1 MQKLV
6 PMIALILAL
15 TGCAAIRAN
24 ETHWTEQLLTA
35 AGFQAEPAAT
45 AEELAH
51 LRTLEAR
58 VFVKEMQNGEARYVY
73 ADPDVCQCLYVGSE
87 RQYQT
92 VSEAPGREG
101 DRRGAGE
108 RGEVD
113 CLGPLVLALALI
125 RQVGSRRS

>member
-24 ETHWTEQLLTA
+24 EAHWTEQLLTA

-58 VFVKEMQNGEARYVY
+58 VFVKEMRNGEARYVY
-73 ADPDVCQCLYVGSE
+73 ADPDVCRCLYVGSE
-87 RQYQT
+87 RQYQHYQTYQKLQIEKEIAEEQASAARWT
-92 VSEAPGREG
+92 VW
-101 DRRGAGE
+101 DRWSW
-108 RGEVD
+108 
-113 CLGPLVLALALI
+113 PWP
-125 RQVGSRRS
+125 

>member
-73 ADPDVCQCLYVGSE
+73 ADPDVCQCLYAGSE

-92 VSEAPGREG
+92 YQKLLVQKEIAEEQASAVGWTVW
-101 DRRGAGE
+101 DRWSW
-108 RGEVD
+108 
-113 CLGPLVLALALI
+113 PWP
-125 RQVGSRRS
+125 

>member
-73 ADPDVCQCLYVGSE
+73 ADPDVCQCLYAGSE

-92 VSEAPGREG
+92 YQKLQVEKEIAEEQASAARWTVWDRWSWPLASRVEA
-101 DRRGAGE
+101 
-108 RGEVD
+108 
-113 CLGPLVLALALI
+113 
-125 RQVGSRRS
+125 

>member
-58 VFVKEMQNGEARYVY
+58 VFVKEMRNGEARYVY
-73 ADPDVCQCLYVGSE
+73 ADPDVCRCLYAGSE

-92 VSEAPGREG
+92 YQKLLVQKEIAEEQASAVGWTVW
-101 DRRGAGE
+101 DRWSW
-108 RGEVD
+108 
-113 CLGPLVLALALI
+113 PWP
-125 RQVGSRRS
+125 

>member
-1 MQKLV
+1 MKKLV
-6 PMIALILAL
+6 PVMALTLAL

-58 VFVKEMQNGEARYVY
+58 VFVKEMRNGEARYVY
-73 ADPDVCQCLYVGSE
+73 ADPDVCRCLYAGSE
-87 RQYQT
+87 RQYQKYQKLLVAKEIAEEQASAVGWT
-92 VSEAPGREG
+92 VW
-101 DRRGAGE
+101 DRWSW
-108 RGEVD
+108 
-113 CLGPLVLALALI
+113 PWP
-125 RQVGSRRS
+125 

>member
-1 MQKLV
+1 MQRLV
-6 PMIALILAL
+6 PMIALTLAL

-73 ADPDVCQCLYVGSE
+73 ADPDVCRCLYAGSE
-87 RQYQT
+87 QQYQKYQKL
-92 VSEAPGREG
+92 
-101 DRRGAGE
+101 
-108 RGEVD
+108 RGEKEIAAEHASAVRWTVWD
-113 CLGPLVLALALI
+113 RWSWPWP
-125 RQVGSRRS
+125 

>member
-45 AEELAH
+45 SEELAH
-51 LRTLEAR
+51 LRTREAR
-58 VFVKEMQNGEARYVY
+58 VFVKEMRNGEARYVY
-73 ADPDVCQCLYVGSE
+73 ADPDVCQCLYAGSE

-92 VSEAPGREG
+92 YQKLLVEKEIAEEQASEVGWTFW
-101 DRRGAGE
+101 DRWSWPW
-108 RGEVD
+108 
-113 CLGPLVLALALI
+113 L
-125 RQVGSRRS
+125 